1 MDSHTAHSN
10 GSASDEVTLRV
21 PGEDRFLELVRSV
34 VGRVAR
40 ISGFTYSGI
49 EDFSLAVDE
58 AAVLLLEKAPTSLS
72 LRICEMGQGTKRISV
87 VVSVHEPGEAWPP
100 SHNLG
105 SDMRWQVLTAL
116 CEDVW
121 LVDGDEVG
129 IGLAQSI
136 R

>member
-10 GSASDEVTLRV
+10 GSASGEVTLQV
-21 PGEDRFLELVRSV
+21 PGQDRFLELVRSV

-58 AAVLLLEKAPTSLS
+58 AAVLLLEKIPTSLN
-72 LRICEMGQGTKRISV
+72 LRISEIGEGTKRITAI
-87 VVSVHEPGEAWPP
+87 VSVHEPGEAWPP
-100 SHNLG
+100 SHDLG

-116 CEDVW
+116 CEEVW
-121 LVDGDEVG
+121 LVDGDEAG